1 MGEILV
7 SKGSRMKKEY
17 DKRGIG
23 VGNRMLFEM
32 SEERV
37 VVGTGEIG
45 ERNSGLLGEE
55 EIEDYRVGVE
65 ALRGDRILVG

>member
-1 MGEILV
+1 M
-7 SKGSRMKKEY
+7 SKGARMKKEY

-23 VGNRMLFEM
+23 VGTRMLFEM

-65 ALRGDRILVG
+65 GLRGVRILVG